1 MRQLLL
7 MAEMSALGASVI
19 QKTLFG
25 TLRRHMP
32 KFGWC
37 TTGQHGA
44 CTKKTS
50 STEVTCTCECHE
62 KVVESN

>member
-1 MRQLLL
+1 
-7 MAEMSALGASVI
+7 
-19 QKTLFG
+19 
-25 TLRRHMP
+25 MP